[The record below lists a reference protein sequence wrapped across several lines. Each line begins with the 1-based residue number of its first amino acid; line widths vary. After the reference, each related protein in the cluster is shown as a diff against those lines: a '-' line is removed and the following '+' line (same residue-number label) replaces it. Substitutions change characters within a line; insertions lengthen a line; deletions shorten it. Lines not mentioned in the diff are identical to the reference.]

1 MSKAKNNKH
10 IGYELLSLSAFT
22 FGALLCVFGLMAAK
36 GDGEGLNSVTR
47 ITLDLVQAMGL
58 APLLLA
64 GLGCAAL
71 GGVMFMRPEPMNLTI
86 PMVLGLSLYV
96 ASALVV
102 GAVSATGGGSF
113 GALLPGALGAL
124 GGGLLGAFLGL
135 TLMAATVWLALGMP
149 SLQGVN
155 IRPSLGKS
163 EKDGEFGSIRAA
175 LKEDANDGVTQ
186 AEAAALIPEALPA
199 PAAAPGVREFEMRM
213 RGELPAGVTP
223 LHSNS
228 DDSYGRTETESD
240 VPVEKGTLGAS
251 AIARPLGSASAD
263 LAAPKKPGTQDSLP
277 DGVWVREEQA
287 AAQDASEDEL
297 VAVPVVPSWESATF
311 EDDDFADVEVDV
323 AVEAFDQEDED
334 EFEDEEEFEDDE
346 ELEDEDDED
355 DEDSEED
362 DSEEEEDDDLDEAA
376 ELEDED
382 ELEEDEEAEDDE
394 ELEDDEDDE
403 DDEDSE
409 EDEDVDEAAELED
422 DDELEDE
429 DDEELEDEDDFED
442 DEDAEDDEDSE
453 EDEDVDTA
461 AELEDEDE
469 LEDEEESE
477 DDEELEGDFE
487 DDEDAEDDEDSEEDE
502 DVDEAAELEDD
513 DELEDEEESEDDE
526 ELKDELEPVV
536 VQPVAHNEEPVE
548 DVLAE
553 VFEGEVVA
561 EDPEEVAEALEATE
575 VAEADAPPLRALA
588 QPGLFDAT
596 EDVPDTLNQV
606 ELAPAKPAKAKAAPK
621 PKAEPK
627 AKAAPK
633 AKPDPSAPAA
643 SLQGDEAYQD
653 LVYRAGVLFLNEG
666 RVAVS
671 MLQRRFE
678 LDFKGATQILD
689 DLQNLGLIG
698 PYIDGK
704 QRAFLLSAAEWD
716 ALKLTK

>member
-1 MSKAKNNKH
+1 MSNAKNNKH
-10 IGYELLSLSAFT
+10 LGYELLSLSAFT

-36 GDGEGLNSVTR
+36 GGGEGLNSVTR
-47 ITLDLVQAMGL
+47 TTLDLVQAMGL
-58 APLLLA
+58 VPLLLA
-64 GLGCAAL
+64 GLGSAAL

-86 PMVLGLSLYV
+86 PCVLILALYV
-96 ASALVV
+96 ASSLFV
-102 GAVSATGGGSF
+102 GAVTAAGGGSF

-124 GGGLLGAFLGL
+124 GGGFLAGFLGL
-135 TLMAATVWLALGMP
+135 ALIAATVWLALGMP
-149 SLQGVN
+149 SLQGVS
-155 IRPSLGKS
+155 IKPSLGKS

-186 AEAAALIPEALPA
+186 AEAAALIPESFPA
-199 PAAAPGVREFEMRM
+199 PVAAPGVREFEMRM
-213 RGELPAGVTP
+213 RGELPAGVKP
-223 LHSNS
+223 LNSNS
-228 DDSYGRTETESD
+228 DDSYGRPETESD
-240 VPVEKGTLGAS
+240 VPMEKGTLGAS
-251 AIARPLGSASAD
+251 AIARPLGSVSAD
-263 LAAPKKPGTQDSLP
+263 LAAPQKPGTQDSLP

-287 AAQDASEDEL
+287 PEQDASEDEL
-297 VAVPVVPSWESATF
+297 AAVPVIPSWESATF

-323 AVEAFDQEDED
+323 AVEAFEEEDED
-334 EFEDEEEFEDDE
+334 EEFEDEEDDE
-346 ELEDEDDED
+346 ELEDEDEDELEEDEETEDDEEFEDEDDEDSEEDDSEEEEEDDLDEAAEVDDEDELEEDEETEDDEELEDEDDEDSEEDDSEEEEEDDLDEAAEVDDEDELEEDEETEDDEEDEETEDDEEFEDED

-382 ELEEDEEAEDDE
+382 ELEEDEET
-394 ELEDDEDDE
+394 
-403 DDEDSE
+403 
-409 EDEDVDEAAELED
+409 
-422 DDELEDE
+422 E
-429 DDEELEDEDDFED
+429 DDEELEDEDN
-442 DEDAEDDEDSE
+442 EDSE
-453 EDEDVDTA
+453 ED
-461 AELEDEDE
+461 
-469 LEDEEESE
+469 
-477 DDEELEGDFE
+477 
-487 DDEDAEDDEDSEEDE
+487 DSEEEEE
-502 DVDEAAELEDD
+502 DDLDEAV
-513 DELEDEEESEDDE
+513 
-526 ELKDELEPVV
+526 LEPV
-536 VQPVAHNEEPVE
+536 AKADEPVE

-553 VFEGEVVA
+553 VFEGETVA
-561 EDPEEVAEALEATE
+561 EDPEEVAEVLEATE
-575 VAEADAPPLRALA
+575 AEAPPLRALA

-633 AKPDPSAPAA
+633 AKPEPSAPAA

-689 DLQNLGLIG
+689 DLQDLGLIG

>member
-64 GLGCAAL
+64 CLGCAAL

-199 PAAAPGVREFEMRM
+199 PATAPGVREFEMRM

-394 ELEDDEDDE
+394 ELEDDDE
-403 DDEDSE
+403 DD
-409 EDEDVDEAAELED
+409 
-422 DDELEDE
+422 
-429 DDEELEDEDDFED
+429 
-442 DEDAEDDEDSE
+442 
-453 EDEDVDTA
+453 
-461 AELEDEDE
+461 
-469 LEDEEESE
+469 
-477 DDEELEGDFE
+477 
-487 DDEDAEDDEDSEEDE
+487 EDDEDSEEDE